1 MRISFKKVKRPNLVC
16 NSHHVTNKP
25 NKPAAVNG
33 EAVTHFTPSL
43 HQGYNPRHNLLKH
56 IRKTQD

>member
-1 MRISFKKVKRPNLVC
+1 MRISFKKVKRPNLGC
-16 NSHHVTNKP
+16 SSHHVPNKP

-33 EAVTHFTPSL
+33 AAGTHFTPSA
-43 HQGYNPRHNLLKH
+43 HQGYNPRQNLLKH

>member
-1 MRISFKKVKRPNLVC
+1 MRISFKKVKRPNLGC

-43 HQGYNPRHNLLKH
+43 HQGYNPRHNLL
-56 IRKTQD
+56 

>member
-1 MRISFKKVKRPNLVC
+1 MRISFKKVKRPNLGC
-16 NSHHVTNKP
+16 NSHHVTKKP
-25 NKPAAVNG
+25 NKPAAVSG

-43 HQGYNPRHNLLKH
+43 HQGYNPRQNLLKH